1 MLDFLSY
8 GSLKMAAYLNED
20 ESDGEIRYIQFDGH
34 CYDRKSVTLAS
45 QSSTMTSVFNQSD
58 DVFL

>member
-1 MLDFLSY
+1 MMLGFLSY

-34 CYDRKSVTLAS
+34 CYDRKSVTFS
-45 QSSTMTSVFNQSD
+45 FPKFYNDVGIQSI
-58 DVFL
+58 